1 MSLFFTSNAYAAQ
14 VCKLEGKV
22 VNLANGKE
30 TAGKSGTVVCK
41 TDGKLLR
48 EFEIKDGK
56 EVGKVVLIN
65 NQGQREEFIQNE
77 KGNVVGRK
85 RVFDFKMN
93 LIQVGEFDNG
103 KAVGLHKR
111 YFANGKTESLIW
123 ETDMRIDYSQD
134 GTVINLICGKKAY
147 IDEDKKLCGWD
158 KVSEQTIN
166 GRKYTYKEGK
176 LTKFQDFYDSGKL
189 KSENV
194 FTGDSENRKT
204 YFENGKLKLEKIL
217 QDKLL
222 QTENSF
228 YEDGT
233 LKFTH
238 SYEYKDNNVFIN
250 KKSFYS
256 NGNRQ
261 VEGRFR
267 VSSQLNYD
275 LPVGLI
281 KNYYEITGLAF
292 EENFNNEGKQE
303 GESLYYGEDG
313 RVLLRKIFKDGNLVS
328 EKNF

>member
-1 MSLFFTSNAYAAQ
+1 M
-14 VCKLEGKV
+14 
-22 VNLANGKE
+22 NLAHGKG

-41 TDGKLLR
+41 ADGKLLR

-56 EVGKVVLIN
+56 EVGKVILIN

-77 KGNVVGRK
+77 KGNVEGRK

-93 LIQVGEFDNG
+93 LIQVGDFQNG

-111 YFANGKTESLIW
+111 FFSNGKIESLIW
-123 ETDMRIDYSQD
+123 ESEMRIDYAPNGS
-134 GTVINLICGKKAY
+134 VIHLLCGNKAY

-166 GRKYTYKEGK
+166 GRKYTYQEGK
-176 LTKFQDFYDSGKL
+176 LIKFQDFYDDGKL

-194 FTGDSENRKT
+194 FTDDTENRKT
-204 YFENGKLKLEKIL
+204 YFPNGKLKLEKTF
-217 QDKLL
+217 QGKLL
-222 QTENSF
+222 QTDISF

-233 LKFTH
+233 LKFAHT
-238 SYEYKDNNVFIN
+238 YEYKDNNVFIN

-261 VEGRFR
+261 LEGRFR
-267 VSSQLNYD
+267 VSSKHSND
-275 LPVGLI
+275 LPIGLI

-292 EENFNNEGKQE
+292 EENFNDEGKQE

-313 RVLLRKIFKDGNLVS
+313 KVLLRKIFKNGNLVS